1 MIKKFLT
8 ACARTALVAACMAL
22 PVAGYSTAAL
32 AQQIS
37 QVRVEGTE
45 RVDPQTVLSYMTIK
59 PGDEINKAA
68 LDQSLKNLFAT
79 GLFADIELRQDG
91 GTLVVDVSENPVIN
105 QIAFEGNDQ
114 VEDEDLLAEIQLRPR
129 QVFTRTKVQSDIT
142 RLYQIY
148 SRNGRFAAN
157 IEPKLIK
164 LDQNRVNLVFEID
177 EGPVTKVKSI
187 RFVGNKRYDDDRLRS
202 EISTKES
209 AFYRFITADDRYD
222 PDRLAYDQELL
233 RKFYLSQGYAD
244 FELISAV
251 AELSEDKDHFYVT
264 FTINEGERYDF
275 GNIGIDSQIRNF
287 DPAPLNEVISIQTG
301 EHYNADEVQ
310 STVDKLTDKLGDL
323 QYAFVDVRPEIKR
336 NRESK
341 TVDVTFSIGETPRVF
356 VERINVNGNQRT
368 LDKVIRREILL
379 SEGDPFN
386 KSRLA
391 RSEQRIK
398 NLDYFE
404 NVAVEASPGSA
415 PDKTVLDVDVQE
427 KSTGELSL
435 GAGFSTADGPL
446 ADIRIRERNLLGRG
460 QDLLL
465 ATTIAGKRTEFNVG
479 FTEPYFLN
487 RDLSA
492 GVDAFH
498 MTRDLQDES
507 SFDQKRTGGAFRLGY
522 PLSERWRQ
530 TLRLRAERNNIY
542 NVQSNASR
550 FVTDQEGERDTIA
563 LSQRTTY
570 DNRDSSV
577 FPTEG
582 FLFWFTTEATGL
594 GGDSKYL
601 AGTTGAS
608 WYYSVLDQV
617 IFNLLGEVGVVEG
630 YGGEIV
636 TINERYYL
644 GGTNL
649 RGFEQAGVG
658 PRDVFTDD
666 SLGGNRFY
674 RGTAELSFP
683 LGLPEELGIQ
693 GHTFTDFGSLFDL
706 DVPSAPGLVDEKSI
720 RAAAGVGLSW
730 RSPFGPIRV
739 DFAKPYAKEDFDETE
754 VFRFNFGTRF

>member
-1 MIKKFLT
+1 MKKILGMGVLF
-8 ACARTALVAACMAL
+8 ALAFSVITL
-22 PVAGYSTAAL
+22 PFAAL

-59 PGDEINKAA
+59 PGDTVSKDA

-79 GLFADIELRQDG
+79 GMFADIQLRQDG
-91 GTLVVDVSENPVIN
+91 SVLVVDVAENPVIN

-114 VEDEDLLAEIQLRPR
+114 IEDEELLAEIQLRPR

-148 SRNGRFAAN
+148 SRQGRFAAN

-164 LDQNRVNLVFEID
+164 LDQNRVNLVFEIE

-187 RFVGNKRYDDDRLRS
+187 RFVGNERFDDSRLRS
-202 EISTKES
+202 EISTKEG
-209 AFYRFITADDRYD
+209 AWYRFITADDRYD
-222 PDRLAYDQELL
+222 PDRLNYDQELL
-233 RKFYLSQGYAD
+233 RKFYLSQGHAD
-244 FELISAV
+244 FELVSAV

-264 FTINEGERYDF
+264 FTIKEGERYNF
-275 GNIGIDSQIRNF
+275 GTVGIDSRLRNF
-287 DPAPLNEVISIQTG
+287 DPAQLNDVIAAIKTG
-301 EHYNADEVQ
+301 DHYNADQVQ
-310 STVDKLTDKLGDL
+310 ATVDKLTDKLGDL
-323 QYAFVDVRPEIKR
+323 QYAFVNVKPDIKR
-336 NRESK
+336 NREAK
-341 TVDVTFSIGETPRVF
+341 TVDVSFSIDETPRVF
-356 VERINVNGNQRT
+356 VERININGNQRT
-368 LDKVIRREILL
+368 LDKVIRRELML

-386 KSRLA
+386 KSKLA
-391 RSEQRIK
+391 RSEQQIK
-398 NLDYFE
+398 DLDYFE
-404 NVAVEASPGSA
+404 NVTVETVPGSA
-415 PDKTVLDVDVQE
+415 PDKTVLDVGVQE

-446 ADIRIRERNLLGRG
+446 ADIRIRERNLLGKG

-465 ATTIAGKRTEFNVG
+465 ATTIAGERTEFNVA

-487 RDLSA
+487 RDLAA

-507 SFDQKRTGGAFRLGY
+507 SFDQKKTGGGFRLGY

-530 TLRLRAERNNIY
+530 TMRIRAERNNIY
-542 NVQSNASR
+542 NVDNDASR
-550 FVTDQEGERDTIA
+550 FIRDQEGERDTIA

-570 DNRDSSV
+570 DNRDSEIM
-577 FPTEG
+577 PTEG
-582 FLFWFTTEATGL
+582 FLFWFTTEVTGL
-594 GGDSKYL
+594 GGDSKYV
-601 AGTTGAS
+601 AGTTGGS
-608 WYYSVLDQV
+608 WYYPIMDQV
-617 IFNLLGEVGVVEG
+617 IFNLLGEVGAIEG
-630 YGGEIV
+630 YGDEIV

-658 PRDVFTDD
+658 PRDLQSDD

-674 RGTAELSFP
+674 RGTAEVSFP

-693 GHTFTDFGSLFDL
+693 GHAFTDFGSLFDL
-706 DVPSAPGLVDEKSI
+706 DVPDDPLLADESSI
-720 RAAAGVGLSW
+720 RAAGGVGLSW

-739 DFAKPYAKEDFDETE
+739 DFSKPYMDEEFDEKE

>member
-1 MIKKFLT
+1 M
-8 ACARTALVAACMAL
+8 
-22 PVAGYSTAAL
+22 
-32 AQQIS
+32 
-37 QVRVEGTE
+37 
-45 RVDPQTVLSYMTIK
+45 
-59 PGDEINKAA
+59 
-68 LDQSLKNLFAT
+68 
-79 GLFADIELRQDG
+79 
-91 GTLVVDVSENPVIN
+91 IN

>member
-1 MIKKFLT
+1 MKKIL
-8 ACARTALVAACMAL
+8 ALGVLSALAFATLMAPL
-22 PVAGYSTAAL
+22 AAL

-59 PGDEINKAA
+59 PGDEVSKDA

-91 GTLVVDVSENPVIN
+91 SVLVVDVAENPVIN

-114 VEDEDLLAEIQLRPR
+114 IEDEDLLAEIQLRPR

-148 SRNGRFAAN
+148 SRQGRFAAN

-187 RFVGNKRYDDDRLRS
+187 RFVGNKRFDDDRLRS
-202 EISTKES
+202 EISTKEG
-209 AFYRFITADDRYD
+209 AWYRFITADDRYD
-222 PDRLAYDQELL
+222 PDRLNYDQELL
-233 RKFYLSQGYAD
+233 RKFYLSQGHAD
-244 FELISAV
+244 FELVSAV

-264 FTINEGERYDF
+264 FTIKEGERYNF
-275 GNIGIDSQIRNF
+275 GTVGIDSRLRNF
-287 DPAPLNEVISIQTG
+287 DPSQLNEVIAEIKTG
-301 EHYNADEVQ
+301 DHYNADLVQ

-323 QYAFVDVRPEIKR
+323 QYAFVNVKPDIKR
-336 NRESK
+336 NREAK
-341 TVDVTFSIGETPRVF
+341 TVDVTFSIDETPRVF
-356 VERINVNGNQRT
+356 VERININGNQRT
-368 LDKVIRREILL
+368 LDKVIRREMLL

-386 KSRLA
+386 KSKLA
-391 RSEQRIK
+391 RSEQQIK
-398 NLDYFE
+398 DLDYFE
-404 NVAVEASPGSA
+404 NVTLETAPGSA
-415 PDKTVLDVDVQE
+415 PDKTVLDVGVQE

-446 ADIRIRERNLLGRG
+446 ADVRIRERNLLGKG
-460 QDLLL
+460 QDLML
-465 ATTIAGKRTEFNVG
+465 ATTIAGKRSEFNVA

-498 MTRDLQDES
+498 ITRDLQDES
-507 SFDQKRTGGAFRLGY
+507 SFDQKRTGGGFRLGY

-530 TLRLRAERNNIY
+530 TLRVRAERNNIY
-542 NVQSNASR
+542 NVDTDASR
-550 FVTDQEGERDTIA
+550 FIRDQEGERDTLA
-563 LSQRTTY
+563 FSQRTTY
-570 DNRDSSV
+570 DNRDSEI

-582 FLFWFTTEATGL
+582 FLFWFTTEVTGL
-594 GGDSKYL
+594 GGDSKYV
-601 AGTTGAS
+601 AGTTGGS
-608 WYYSVLDQV
+608 WYYPIMDQV
-617 IFNLLGEVGVVEG
+617 IFNLLGEVGAIEG
-630 YGGEIV
+630 YGDEIV

-658 PRDVFTDD
+658 PRDLQSDD
-666 SLGGNRFY
+666 ALGGNRFY
-674 RGTAELSFP
+674 RGTAEVSFP

-693 GHTFTDFGSLFDL
+693 GHAFTDFGSLFDL
-706 DVPSAPGLVDEKSI
+706 DVPDSPLLADESSI
-720 RAAAGVGLSW
+720 RAAGGVGLSW

-739 DFAKPYAKEDFDETE
+739 DFSKPYMDEEFDEKE

>member
-1 MIKKFLT
+1 
-8 ACARTALVAACMAL
+8 MAL